1 MAEGKTGV
9 VRIVVDGD
17 WDMEDLRS
25 LSESMSESYGLL
37 YPLVATDEEV
47 RSRLQDLIRKQFW
60 SGDMQTRYFG
70 QYLYKS
76 IPKDETLRLK
86 SFHYSSLGAMELA
99 GYLGAVLLA
108 ARVAKAWI
116 AAGGDFI
123 DLWAKIEKF
132 FESRKKLRKPARK
145 IELDDDIVLGSDE
158 ARKLVFDVGARL
170 GFDPLS
176 CEKLVEIVGNP
187 ISALKFLVAIGN
199 EGRKLAT
206 LQENGL
212 LQLPEPGSDSIVLQG
227 TGDKHGRRKGG
238 VQVVRKVR
246 RQPKTK

>member
-1 MAEGKTGV
+1 
-9 VRIVVDGD
+9 
-17 WDMEDLRS
+17 
-25 LSESMSESYGLL
+25 
-37 YPLVATDEEV
+37 
-47 RSRLQDLIRKQFW
+47 
-60 SGDMQTRYFG
+60 
-70 QYLYKS
+70 
-76 IPKDETLRLK
+76 
-86 SFHYSSLGAMELA
+86 MELA

-132 FESRKKLRKPARK
+132 FDSRKSLRKPARK

-170 GFDPLS
+170 GFDPVS

-212 LQLPEPGSDSIVLQG
+212 LQLPQPGSDAIVLQG
-227 TGDKHGRRKGG
+227 AGDKHGRRKGG

-246 RQPKTK
+246 RKPAK

>member
-1 MAEGKTGV
+1 MAEGKIGV
-9 VRIVVDGD
+9 VRIIVDGD

-47 RSRLQDLIRKQFW
+47 RSRLQDLLRKQFW
-60 SGDMQTRYFG
+60 SGDIQTRYFG

-132 FESRKKLRKPARK
+132 FDNRKKLRRPARK
-145 IELDDDIVLGSDE
+145 IELDDDMVLGSDE

-206 LQENGL
+206 LQEHGL
-212 LQLPEPGSDSIVLQG
+212 MQLPEPGSDAIVLQG
-227 TGDKHGRRKGG
+227 AGDKHGRRKGST
-238 VQVVRKVR
+238 QVVRKAR
-246 RQPKTK
+246 RKPGK

>member
-1 MAEGKTGV
+1 
-9 VRIVVDGD
+9 
-17 WDMEDLRS
+17 
-25 LSESMSESYGLL
+25 
-37 YPLVATDEEV
+37 
-47 RSRLQDLIRKQFW
+47 LIRTW
-60 SGDMQTRYFG
+60 LVLIRYKIRD
-70 QYLYKS
+70 Q
-76 IPKDETLRLK
+76 DETLGLK
-86 SFHYSSLGAMELA
+86 SVHYSLLGAMELA
-99 GYLGAVLLA
+99 GYLGAVRLA

-132 FESRKKLRKPARK
+132 FDSRKSLRKPARK

-170 GFDPLS
+170 GFDPVS

-206 LQENGL
+206 LQEKWA
-212 LQLPEPGSDSIVLQG
+212 PAAP
-227 TGDKHGRRKGG
+227 TTR
-238 VQVVRKVR
+238 
-246 RQPKTK
+246 

>member
-60 SGDMQTRYFG
+60 SGDMQSRHFG

-132 FESRKKLRKPARK
+132 FDSRKSLRKPARK

-170 GFDPLS
+170 GFDPVS

-212 LQLPEPGSDSIVLQG
+212 LQLPQPGSDAIVLQG
-227 TGDKHGRRKGG
+227 AGDKHGRRKGG

-246 RQPKTK
+246 RKPAK

>member
-60 SGDMQTRYFG
+60 SGDMQSRHFG
-70 QYLYKS
+70 QCLYKS

-123 DLWAKIEKF
+123 DLWAK
-132 FESRKKLRKPARK
+132 SRNFSTVGRVSASPPVKSSSMTISSWEATKRGSSCSMS
-145 IELDDDIVLGSDE
+145 ELGSGSTRFPAKNSWRLSAILFPRSSFSSRSGTRAE
-158 ARKLVFDVGARL
+158 ARYVAGKRALTASAAR
-170 GFDPLS
+170 
-176 CEKLVEIVGNP
+176 
-187 ISALKFLVAIGN
+187 
-199 EGRKLAT
+199 
-206 LQENGL
+206 
-212 LQLPEPGSDSIVLQG
+212 
-227 TGDKHGRRKGG
+227 
-238 VQVVRKVR
+238 
-246 RQPKTK
+246 